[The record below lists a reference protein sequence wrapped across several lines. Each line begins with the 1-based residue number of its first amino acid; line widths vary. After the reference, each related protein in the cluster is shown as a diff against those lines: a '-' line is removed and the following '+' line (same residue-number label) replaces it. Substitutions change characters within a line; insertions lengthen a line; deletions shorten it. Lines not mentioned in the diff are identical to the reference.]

1 MSFLKIFRADLP
13 EVNTENK
20 MLILA
25 SKSPRRKEL
34 MELLGVPFEIHQK
47 DIDETPVHPLS
58 PEETVRFLSAKKA
71 EAVAVEHPFDLVLG
85 VDTLV
90 FAQGQILGKPKDPR
104 DAKRMLRLL
113 SGCTHTVFSGFTIL
127 GKGKAYSE
135 SVSTKVQFAPLSEEE
150 IDRYIAS
157 GEPMDKAVCL

>member
-90 FAQGQILGKPKDPR
+90 FAQGQILGRPKECFDSFQDALTPFFRASPFSERAKPTAKVFPPR
-104 DAKRMLRLL
+104 CSSLL
-113 SGCTHTVFSGFTIL
+113 
-127 GKGKAYSE
+127 
-135 SVSTKVQFAPLSEEE
+135 
-150 IDRYIAS
+150 
-157 GEPMDKAVCL
+157 